1 MQSHNHT
8 GFLFCTLLSM
18 EKMKP
23 KMRFIENMSLHA
35 GKLLLQ
41 FLVLLVQGLSPR
53 DNRTLEQIV
62 NISELDGAPT
72 MSNIHKFLTL
82 CKARPT

>member
-1 MQSHNHT
+1 MQSHNHA

-23 KMRFIENMSLHA
+23 KMRFVENMSLHA

-53 DNRTLEQIV
+53 NNRTLEQIV
-62 NISELDGAPT
+62 NISELDGVPT

>member
-1 MQSHNHT
+1 MQSHNHA

-23 KMRFIENMSLHA
+23 KMRFVENMSLHA

-53 DNRTLEQIV
+53 NNRTLEQIV
-62 NISELDGAPT
+62 NISELDGVPT

-82 CKARPT
+82 CIARPT